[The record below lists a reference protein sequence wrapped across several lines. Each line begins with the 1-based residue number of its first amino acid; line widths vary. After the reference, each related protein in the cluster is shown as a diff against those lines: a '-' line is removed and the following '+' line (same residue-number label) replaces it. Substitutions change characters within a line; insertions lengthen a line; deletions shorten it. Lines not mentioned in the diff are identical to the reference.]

1 MIFLIIPLAIFL
13 LINTYKYLA
22 LIQREHYIAG
32 SCTKF
37 RARWMMSFPFISP
50 MLTKSMIPKFTPRF
64 LRLTLISA
72 FIMLPGIFINPLI
85 FLILFSIF
93 TYLLIDLS
101 ALIARP
107 IENIFAE
114 KFVTRATNRLKK
126 VEPVV
131 VGITGSYGKTSTKQH
146 LKELLNGVRQTVATP
161 ASWNNKAGISRSINE
176 YLEDGTEI
184 FIAEM
189 GMYKRGEIAQLCEW
203 VNPQISVIT
212 AIGNSHLERIGSV
225 ENIVKA
231 KSEILK
237 TAEKIVLWV
246 SDPRLETLSKTIK
259 DREMIR
265 VGFEGMENLLISVKE
280 DDETYILLD
289 PKKNEIGRV
298 SKNSELHI
306 SNIACSLGVYYALGL
321 PLINLKDKISNL
333 STPQHRATIGT
344 AKKGYSV
351 MDNTFNSNLEGAKS
365 NILKLKSVVNEGRM
379 FVVTPGIVE
388 LGKEQDVINYE
399 LGKAIA
405 LSGAQLLVTHR
416 TNRKPLIRGA
426 LDNGGAVEIF
436 SNRVKAVDWVRNN
449 LNANDGVLY
458 ENDLPLYYP

>member
-1 MIFLIIPLAIFL
+1 
-13 LINTYKYLA
+13 
-22 LIQREHYIAG
+22 
-32 SCTKF
+32 
-37 RARWMMSFPFISP
+37 
-50 MLTKSMIPKFTPRF
+50 
-64 LRLTLISA
+64 
-72 FIMLPGIFINPLI
+72 
-85 FLILFSIF
+85 
-93 TYLLIDLS
+93 
-101 ALIARP
+101 
-107 IENIFAE
+107 
-114 KFVTRATNRLKK
+114 
-126 VEPVV
+126 
-131 VGITGSYGKTSTKQH
+131 
-146 LKELLNGVRQTVATP
+146 
-161 ASWNNKAGISRSINE
+161 
-176 YLEDGTEI
+176 
-184 FIAEM
+184 
-189 GMYKRGEIAQLCEW
+189 MYSLC
-203 VNPQISVIT
+203 
-212 AIGNSHLERIGSV
+212 
-225 ENIVKA
+225 
-231 KSEILK
+231 
-237 TAEKIVLWV
+237 AEKIVLWV

-416 TNRKPLIRGA
+416 TNRTHLQRSSGLLQP
-426 LDNGGAVEIF
+426 N
-436 SNRVKAVDWVRNN
+436 
-449 LNANDGVLY
+449 
-458 ENDLPLYYP
+458 YYH